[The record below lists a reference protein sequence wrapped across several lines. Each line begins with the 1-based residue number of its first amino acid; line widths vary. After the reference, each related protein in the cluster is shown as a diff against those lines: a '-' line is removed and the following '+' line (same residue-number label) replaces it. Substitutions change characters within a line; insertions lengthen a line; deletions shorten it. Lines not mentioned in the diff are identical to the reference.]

1 MYLPGTTIEISK
13 VERGSSRTMFDGIF
27 ASGGI
32 TLSQVCIMTGLEP
45 YMVQNWVK
53 RKFVSSPQKRVYSPN
68 QFARIVIINML
79 RETMQIDSIVSL
91 LKHINGTLNDESDDL
106 IGDSEL
112 YHKYVDLFADCGGSL
127 YNTEVTLAAIERMSA
142 EFDSSVDARRRLKEV
157 MEVICFARVSAHAK
171 HKAERLLGSFDL
183 NYRSK

>member
-1 MYLPGTTIEISK
+1 MTLPGTLIEISK
-13 VERGSSRTMFDGIF
+13 VEQGSSRMMFDGIF

-53 RKFVSSPQKRVYSPN
+53 RKFVSSPQRRVYSRN

-79 RETMQIDSIVSL
+79 KESLQIDSIVGL
-91 LKHINGTLNDESDDL
+91 LTHINGVLSDESDDL

-112 YHKYVDLFADCGGSL
+112 YHKYVDVLAMCDDSL
-127 YNTEVTLAAIERMSA
+127 YNVDAALAAVDAVSQDFEPNA
-142 EFDSSVDARRRLKEV
+142 PDARRRLREVLEV
-157 MEVICFARVSAHAK
+157 MVYARLAVRAHNT
-171 HKAERLLGSFDL
+171 AEQLLKGFE
-183 NYRSK
+183 